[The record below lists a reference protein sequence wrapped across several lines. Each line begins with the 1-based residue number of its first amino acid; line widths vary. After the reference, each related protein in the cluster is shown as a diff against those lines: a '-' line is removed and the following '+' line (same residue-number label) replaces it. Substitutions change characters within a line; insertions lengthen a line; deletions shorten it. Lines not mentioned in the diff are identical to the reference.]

1 MDTLKKKRNVSLAK
15 DEDGTDIKVKRH
27 NLIVARASFPEN
39 TVLRGHTPE
48 EIYDDGCKSQEIQS
62 EIPALSR
69 KTNAYE
75 KMDVIICTCISK
87 ENYATI
93 RKYK

>member
-1 MDTLKKKRNVSLAK
+1 MDIKKKKKKTNVSLAK

-62 EIPALSR
+62 EIPG
-69 KTNAYE
+69 T
-75 KMDVIICTCISK
+75 VQ
-87 ENYATI
+87 ENECVRENGRNNMYMYFK
-93 RKYK
+93 RELRHY